1 MFCSKC
7 GNEVKDTE
15 KFCGKC
21 GNKISKNIK
30 QKGKI
35 PITKSIILGLIIFIV
50 VLLIVTICFYIS
62 DISNDDVATSVQAE
76 SRNESTTQNNTASKS
91 NRREE
96 LMKELEESI
105 EGQGITWE
113 KYSSDSYRKAAG
125 GKSLS
130 EMTNEEI
137 EKEIESNEKRETQ
150 QKEYDN
156 IFGEKIKELEK
167 DVKAKILS
175 NYFNSYNEIYVQ
187 KVWIALDK
195 SKESI
200 KYLYMY
206 VSSSQ
211 NSNSSIIV
219 RWDSES
225 NELYKLNDYG
235 SEAMKIWN
243 SEDYIASINYENN
256 DKKYTYMIRE

>member
-1 MFCSKC
+1 M
-7 GNEVKDTE
+7 NEK
-15 KFCGKC
+15 
-21 GNKISKNIK
+21 
-30 QKGKI
+30 KGKT
-35 PITKSIILGLIIFIV
+35 PITKSIILGVSIFII
-50 VLLIVTICFYIS
+50 VLLAISIGVYIS
-62 DISNDDVATSVQAE
+62 NIGKEDITTSAKVE
-76 SRNESTTQNNTASKS
+76 SKNENQKNTTSKS
-91 NRREE
+91 NKREE
-96 LMKELEESI
+96 LMKELEKSI
-105 EGQGITWE
+105 EGQEITWE

-137 EKEIESNEKRETQ
+137 EKEIESNKKRIIQ

-156 IFGEKIKELEK
+156 IFGEKIKKLEK

-175 NYFNSYNEIYVQ
+175 DYFSSYNEIYVQ

-206 VSSSQ
+206 VSTSQ
-211 NSNSSIIV
+211 NAKSSIIV

-225 NELYKLNDYG
+225 NQLYKLNDYG
-235 SEAMKIWN
+235 AEAMKIWN

>member
-1 MFCSKC
+1 M
-7 GNEVKDTE
+7 NEK
-15 KFCGKC
+15 
-21 GNKISKNIK
+21 
-30 QKGKI
+30 KGKT
-35 PITKSIILGLIIFIV
+35 PITKSIILGVSIFII
-50 VLLIVTICFYIS
+50 VLLALSIGIYIS
-62 DISNDDVATSVQAE
+62 NIGKEDITTSAKVE
-76 SRNESTTQNNTASKS
+76 SKNENQKNTTSKS
-91 NRREE
+91 NKREE
-96 LMKELEESI
+96 LMKELEKSI
-105 EGQGITWE
+105 EGQEITWE

-137 EKEIESNEKRETQ
+137 EKEIESNKKRIVQ

-156 IFGEKIKELEK
+156 IFGEKIKKLEK
-167 DVKAKILS
+167 EVKAKILS
-175 NYFNSYNEIYVQ
+175 DYFSSYNEIYVQ

-206 VSSSQ
+206 VSTSQ
-211 NSNSSIIV
+211 NAKSSIIV

-225 NELYKLNDYG
+225 NQLYKLNDYG
-235 SEAMKIWN
+235 AEAMKIWN

>member
-1 MFCSKC
+1 M
-7 GNEVKDTE
+7 NEK
-15 KFCGKC
+15 
-21 GNKISKNIK
+21 
-30 QKGKI
+30 KGKT
-35 PITKSIILGLIIFIV
+35 PITKSIILGVSIFII
-50 VLLIVTICFYIS
+50 VLLAISIGIYIS
-62 DISNDDVATSVQAE
+62 NIGKEDITTSAKVE
-76 SRNESTTQNNTASKS
+76 SKNENQKNTTSKS
-91 NRREE
+91 NKREE
-96 LMKELEESI
+96 LMKELEKSI
-105 EGQGITWE
+105 EGQEITWE

-137 EKEIESNEKRETQ
+137 EKEIESNKKRIVQ

-156 IFGEKIKELEK
+156 IFGEKIKKLEK
-167 DVKAKILS
+167 EVKAKILS
-175 NYFNSYNEIYVQ
+175 DYFSSYNEIYVQ

-206 VSSSQ
+206 VSTSQ
-211 NSNSSIIV
+211 NAKSSIIV

-225 NELYKLNDYG
+225 NQLYKLNDYG
-235 SEAMKIWN
+235 AEAMKIWN